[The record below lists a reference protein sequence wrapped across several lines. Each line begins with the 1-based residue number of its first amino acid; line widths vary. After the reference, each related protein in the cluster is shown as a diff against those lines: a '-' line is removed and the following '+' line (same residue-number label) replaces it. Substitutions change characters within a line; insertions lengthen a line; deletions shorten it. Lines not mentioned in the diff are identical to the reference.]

1 MLLFLNQY
9 STFQLFAVEMEYY
22 KHASFEIVIPKLI
35 GAEVRRAGG
44 AAATNPTAQQLLVGI
59 ILSGG
64 ILDPDVLVR
73 P

>member
-1 MLLFLNQY
+1 
-9 STFQLFAVEMEYY
+9 MEYY